1 MRAGA
6 GGARIIAID
15 WSGAITG
22 AAKKVWLAE
31 AVGGNIVRLECGR
44 TRNQITEH
52 LISLAADDEQLVV
65 GLDFA
70 FSMPEWFLRQRG
82 FASAPQLWQRLAA
95 GADERW
101 LAACEPPFWGR
112 PGCPK
117 PPSVESGLRLSD
129 ATMKAKSV
137 FQIGGAGA
145 VGTGSLRGMREL
157 HHLREAGFHV
167 WPFDLPAM
175 PLLVEIYPRALTG
188 PVNKS
193 DWIRRTQF
201 LSRERYDS
209 VDAPMR
215 ALAASTEDAF
225 DAAVSA
231 FEMDAHRDELSALP
245 HVTHPQLRLEGAIW
259 RPGWS
264 EPALVGRPPSSSGV

>member
-1 MRAGA
+1 VTPRA
-6 GGARIIAID
+6 RTIAID
-15 WSGAITG
+15 WSGAVTG
-22 AAKKVWLAE
+22 AAKKIWLAE
-31 AVGGNIVRLECGR
+31 ARAGDIIRLESGR
-44 TRNQITEH
+44 TRAQITQH
-52 LISLAADDEQLVV
+52 LIELADADPHIAV

-117 PPSVESGLRLSD
+117 PASVETGLRLRD
-129 ATMKAKSV
+129 AASKAKSV

-157 HHLREAGFHV
+157 HHLRAAGFHV
-167 WPFDLPAM
+167 WPFDPPAM
-175 PLLVEIYPRALTG
+175 PLLVDIYPRALTG
-188 PVNKS
+188 PVTKS
-193 DWIRRTQF
+193 DWAKRTTF
-201 LSRERYDS
+201 LAGPRFATIA
-209 VDAPMR
+209 APMR
-215 ALAASTEDAF
+215 PLAASTEDAF

-231 FEMDAHRDELSALP
+231 FEMDAHRDELLALP

-259 RPGWS
+259 RPGWT
-264 EPALVGRPPSSSGV
+264 EAPLVAPAPDP